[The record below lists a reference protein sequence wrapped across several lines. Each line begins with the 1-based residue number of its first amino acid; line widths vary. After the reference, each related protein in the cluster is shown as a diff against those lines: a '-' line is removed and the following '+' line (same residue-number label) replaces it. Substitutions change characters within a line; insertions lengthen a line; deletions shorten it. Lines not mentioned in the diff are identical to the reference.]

1 MKLIPTGSQTIGPF
15 FREALKRPAWSDL
28 TREGAE
34 GEIVRID
41 GAVFDGDG
49 SPVPD
54 ALLEIWQA
62 GTDGRY
68 AHPEDIGPVP
78 SDRLFRGFGRACTD
92 LEGRFWFRTVVPG
105 AVEGAHGE
113 RQAPH
118 INVNVFARGL
128 LRQLVTRIYFSDR
141 EHENARDPV
150 LASIRDEALRNTLI
164 AEKIAPQGGFTS
176 YRFDIVLQGANE
188 TAFFAI

>member
-1 MKLIPTGSQTIGPF
+1 MKLTPTGSQTIGPF

-28 TREGAE
+28 TREGVE
-34 GEIVRID
+34 GEPIRID
-41 GAVFDGDG
+41 GAVFDGDRA
-49 SPVPD
+49 PVPD
-54 ALLEIWQA
+54 ALIEIWQA
-62 GTDGRY
+62 GPDGRY

-92 LEGRFWFRTVVPG
+92 AEGRFWFRTVVPG
-105 AVEGAHGE
+105 GVEGADGV

-118 INVNVFARGL
+118 LTVNVFARGL

-141 EHENARDPV
+141 AEENAHDPV
-150 LASIRDEALRNTLI
+150 LASIADDARATLI
-164 AEKIAPQGGFTS
+164 AEKIAPAGGFPS
-176 YRFDIVLQGANE
+176 YRFDIVLQGAGE

>member
-28 TREGAE
+28 TRNGID
-34 GEIVRID
+34 GETIRID
-41 GAVFDGDG
+41 GAVLDGDG

-54 ALLEIWQA
+54 ALIEIWQA
-62 GTDGRY
+62 GPDGRY
-68 AHPEDIGPVP
+68 AHPEDIEPVP

-105 AVEGAHGE
+105 AVDGPDGV

-118 INVNVFARGL
+118 VNVNVFARGL
-128 LRQLVTRIYFSDR
+128 LRQLVTRMYFSDR
-141 EHENARDPV
+141 EAENARDPV
-150 LASIRDEALRNTLI
+150 LCSIGDEAARRTLI

-176 YRFDIVLQGANE
+176 YRFDIVLQGAGE
-188 TAFFAI
+188 TAFFEI

>member
-54 ALLEIWQA
+54 ALIEIWQA
-62 GTDGRY
+62 GPDGRY
-68 AHPEDIGPVP
+68 AHPEDLAPVP

-92 LEGRFWFRTVVPG
+92 VEGRFWFRTVVPG
-105 AVEGAHGE
+105 AVERPDGA

-118 INVNVFARGL
+118 VNVNVFARGL

-141 EHENARDPV
+141 EEENRRDPV
-150 LASIRDEALRNTLI
+150 LSAIADEAVRRTLV
-164 AEKIAPQGGFTS
+164 AEQIAPQGGFTS
-176 YRFDIVLQGANE
+176 YRFDIVLQGPNE